1 MSDRLALFLRMSS
14 LLLILCFAILCA
26 SSCARDRKVEKRTAN
41 VLLYWPTDESD
52 PVFQTWTEIAKE
64 ELSRQGISGEVTV
77 HFGHV
82 TERYESVERPAFN
95 ELIMTL
101 ASQGRKPDLVLAYG
115 DYVHWL
121 LQTNT
126 NSLVCSIPTVCY
138 GLQNDRIL
146 PYMAEMVERNYNGGR
161 HNLVE
166 IRARLCLKENIA
178 LADSLTPIL
187 VEKIRRP
194 DYYMMS
200 SRRFITLLDG
210 KNLWADLIKFE
221 DLAEQAAKIDPAHF
235 YDNLVHKEDELALRA
250 VTERGDSVIFS
261 CRSLMTPKWTLDPKY
276 NQIATTWAFFPQKS
290 PYFYI
295 ASKHDYSSRNL
306 VEGPNFLQYYT
317 MVAEEFLVYDNCIG
331 GYFPVF
337 EDQISDA
344 VRTGIRLLDGEN
356 PSNIEPMDHK
366 PAYHLNWDVLRP
378 LGLNPDQVPDFV
390 HLYNVQ
396 LKDRSPRLFS
406 LLNWLAVSL
415 FLFLVCWSFYTILS
429 HFHISRRNN
438 LQLRKYSQE
447 SIQDNLILNRI
458 LAVTDTITWEE
469 KGNNHKL
476 LHRLTIDDSFFRNK
490 ITELLEST
498 APGNYSMELYCSIDN
513 NPPHWYDLRMTTRI
527 TEDAEIE
534 RRGLMVNIDL
544 QKETEAREA
553 EVNRIFNK
561 AKTREGF
568 IASINHEIRTP
579 LNSIVGFSQILSV
592 PDMLVSDE
600 ELEEYAS
607 SIEANS
613 IILQRI
619 MENILISTNIGTDK
633 IMPNFR
639 ETSIDEVIDA
649 LHWESLVGTYRVAHD
664 NLLIL
669 RGPKDMK
676 VMTDPNLLRKIIENI
691 AINAAKF
698 SDKSSVITVGWGA
711 IRDGKWSSE
720 IWIKDQ
726 GIGILP
732 ELRDMIF
739 NRFFKGNS
747 FEIGCGL
754 GLYVSKEFADMIGGN
769 ISFKSKVGEGT
780 TFRIK
785 LA

>member
-14 LLLILCFAILCA
+14 MLLISCLMAFCS
-26 SSCARDRKVEKRTAN
+26 SSCARDSKVEKRNAN

-52 PVFQTWTEIAKE
+52 PVFETWTEIVHE
-64 ELSRQGISGEVTV
+64 ELHRQGISGEVTV

-101 ASQGRKPDLVLAYG
+101 ASQGKKPDLVLAYG
-115 DYVHWL
+115 DCVHWL

-146 PYMAEMVERNYNGGR
+146 PYMTEMVERNYNGGR

-166 IRARLCLKENIA
+166 IRARLHLKENIA

-194 DYYMMS
+194 DYYMIS
-200 SRRFITLLDG
+200 SKRFITLLDG
-210 KNLWADLIKFE
+210 KNLWVDLIKYQ
-221 DLAEQAAKIDPAHF
+221 DLAEQAAKMDPAHF
-235 YDNLVHKEDELALRA
+235 YDNLVPKMDESALRD
-250 VTERGDSVIFS
+250 VTARGDSIIFT
-261 CRSLMTPKWTLDPKY
+261 CRSLMSPKWTLDPNH

-317 MVAEEFLVYDNCIG
+317 MVAEEFLVNDKCMG
-331 GYFPVF
+331 GYFPLF
-337 EDQISDA
+337 EDQIADA
-344 VRTGIRLLDGEN
+344 VHTGIRLLDGEN
-356 PSNIEPMDHK
+356 PAKIEPMEHK

-378 LGLNPDQVPDFV
+378 LGLNPGQVPDFV
-390 HLYNVQ
+390 HLYNV
-396 LKDRSPRLFS
+396 KFRDRNPRLFS
-406 LLNWLAVSL
+406 LL
-415 FLFLVCWSFYTILS
+415 CWSAAFLLLYVVLWSLYTILS

-438 LQLRKYSQE
+438 HQLRKYSQE

-476 LHRLTIDDSFFRNK
+476 LHRLSVEDSFFRSK
-490 ITELLEST
+490 ITELFESN
-498 APGNYSMELYCSIDN
+498 APGNYSMEIFCSIDN
-513 NPPHWYDLRMTTRI
+513 NPPHWYDFRMTTRI
-527 TEDAEIE
+527 SEDAEVE
-534 RRGLMVNIDL
+534 RRGVMVNIDR
-544 QKETEAREA
+544 QKEIEAREA
-553 EVNRIFNK
+553 DANRVFNN

-579 LNSIVGFSQILSV
+579 LNSIVGFSQILSI
-592 PDMLVSDE
+592 PGMPVSDE

-613 IILQRI
+613 IVLQRI

-633 IMPNFR
+633 IRSNIR
-639 ETSIDEVIDA
+639 ESRIEDVMDS
-649 LHWESLVGTYRVAHD
+649 LHWDSLVGTYRVAHD

-669 RGPKDMK
+669 RGPKEMK
-676 VMTDPNLLRKIIENI
+676 VKTDPTLLRKIIENI

-711 IRDGKWSSE
+711 IRDGEWTAE
-720 IWIKDQ
+720 IWVKDQ
-726 GIGILP
+726 GIGIQP
-732 ELRDMIF
+732 EFRDMIF
-739 NRFFKGNS
+739 NRFFKANS

-754 GLYVSKEFADMIGGN
+754 GLYVSKEFADMIGAN

>member
-95 ELIMTL
+95 ELIMTMT
-101 ASQGRKPDLVLAYG
+101 SQGRKPDLILAYG
-115 DYVHWL
+115 DYVDWL
-121 LQTNT
+121 LRTNT
-126 NSLVCSIPTVCY
+126 NALVKSIPAVCY
-138 GLQNDRIL
+138 GLQNDRVL
-146 PYMAEMVERNYNGGR
+146 PYMEDMLARDYGGGR
-161 HNLVE
+161 NNLVE

-178 LADSLTPIL
+178 LADSLNPIV
-187 VEKIRRP
+187 VENIRRP
-194 DYYMMS
+194 DYYLIS

-210 KNLWADLIKFE
+210 NNLWADLIRYE
-221 DLAEQAAKIDPAHF
+221 DLLEQSSRMDKSHYF
-235 YDNLVHKEDELALRA
+235 DNLVPKVDEKALKA
-250 VTERGDSVIFS
+250 ITDRGDSVIFT
-261 CRSLMTPKWTLDPKY
+261 CRSLMSPKWTIDPNY
-276 NQIATTWAFFPQKS
+276 NQIATVWAFFPQKA
-290 PYFYI
+290 PYFYM
-295 ASKHDYSSRNL
+295 AAKHDYSSQNL
-306 VEGPNFLQYYT
+306 VQVPNFMQYYT
-317 MVAEEFLVYDNCIG
+317 MVAEEFLVNDKCMG
-331 GYFPVF
+331 GYFPIY
-337 EDQISDA
+337 EDQIADA
-344 VRTGIRLLDGEN
+344 VRAGVQILDGVDPALLSGLE
-356 PSNIEPMDHK
+356 HK

-378 LGLNPDQVPDFV
+378 FGLDPNKVPDFV
-390 HLYNVQ
+390 NLYNVKF
-396 LKDRSPRLFS
+396 KDRKPRLYN
-406 LLNWLAVSL
+406 LLNWSAVSVLL
-415 FLFLVCWSFYTILS
+415 FFVLWSLYTIVS
-429 HFHISRRNN
+429 HFHISRKNN
-438 LQLRKYSQE
+438 QQLLRYSQE

-458 LAVTDTITWEE
+458 LAVTDTVTWEE

-476 LHRLTIDDSFFRNK
+476 LNRLQVEDSFFRNK
-490 ITELLEST
+490 ITELFESN
-498 APGNYSMELYCSIDN
+498 APGNCTMELYCSIDN

-534 RRGLMVNIDL
+534 RRGLMVNIDP
-544 QKETEAREA
+544 QKENEAREA
-553 EVNRIFNK
+553 EINRVFNN

-579 LNSIVGFSQILSV
+579 LNSILGFTQLLSV
-592 PDMLVSDE
+592 PGMPVSDE
-600 ELEEYAS
+600 ELEEYSNA
-607 SIEANS
+607 IEANS
-613 IILQRI
+613 IVLQRI
-619 MENILISTNIGTDK
+619 MENILISTNIGTEK
-633 IMPNFR
+633 IMPQFK
-639 ETSIDEVIDA
+639 EVSIEEVMDSMQ
-649 LHWESLVGTYRVAHD
+649 WDSLVGSYRVAHG

-669 RGPKDMK
+669 NGPKGLK
-676 VMTDPNLLRKIIENI
+676 VKTDPRLLKKIIENI

-698 SDKSSVITVGWGA
+698 SDKSTVITVGWAA
-711 IRDGKWSSE
+711 IRDGEWTSE

-732 ELRDMIF
+732 ELREMIF

-754 GLYVSKEFADMIGGN
+754 GLYVSKSFAEMINGQ

>member
-1 MSDRLALFLRMSS
+1 MSDRLALIRRMSC
-14 LLLILCFAILCA
+14 LLLIFCIVALCLG
-26 SSCARDRKVEKRTAN
+26 SCSKESNVKKRIAN

-52 PVFQTWTEIAKE
+52 PVFETWTKLAKE
-64 ELSRQGISGEVTV
+64 ELHRQGITGEVTV

-101 ASQGRKPDLVLAYG
+101 SSQGRKPDLVLAYG
-115 DYVHWL
+115 DCVHWL
-121 LQTNT
+121 LRTNT
-126 NSLVCSIPTVCY
+126 NSLVTSIPTVCY

-146 PYMAEMVERNYNGGR
+146 PYMSEMVEGDYNGGR

-178 LADSLTPIL
+178 LADSLTPIV

-194 DYYMMS
+194 DYYMIS
-200 SRRFITLLDG
+200 SKRFITLLDG
-210 KNLWADLIKFE
+210 NNLWVDLLKYE
-221 DLAEQAAKIDPAHF
+221 DLSEQAAKMDPAHF
-235 YDNLVHKEDELALRA
+235 YDNIVPKVDESALKA
-250 VTERGDSVIFS
+250 ITARGDSVIFM
-261 CRSLMTPKWTLDPKY
+261 CRSLMNPKWMLDPNH

-317 MVAEEFLVYDNCIG
+317 MVAEEFLSNDKCMG
-331 GYFPVF
+331 GYFPIF
-337 EDQISDA
+337 EDQIADA
-344 VRTGIRLLDGEN
+344 VQAGIRLLDGEN
-356 PSNIEPMDHK
+356 PARIGPLEHV

-378 LGLNPDQVPDFV
+378 LGLNPNKVPDYV
-390 HLYNVQ
+390 HLYNV
-396 LKDRSPRLFS
+396 KFRDRSPRLYS
-406 LLNWLAVSL
+406 LLNWSAVAVLL
-415 FLFLVCWSFYTILS
+415 FLSLWSLYTILS
-429 HFHISRRNN
+429 HFSISRKNN
-438 LQLRKYSQE
+438 QQLRKYSQE

-476 LHRLTIDDSFFRNK
+476 LHRLSVEDSFFRNK
-490 ITELLEST
+490 ITELLESN

-534 RRGLMVNIDL
+534 RRGLMVNIDR
-544 QKETEAREA
+544 QKEIEAREA
-553 EVNRIFNK
+553 EVNRVFNN

-579 LNSIVGFSQILSV
+579 LNSIVGFSQILAV
-592 PDMLVSDE
+592 PGMPVSDE
-600 ELEEYAS
+600 ELEEYSS

-613 IILQRI
+613 IVLQRI

-633 IMPNFR
+633 IKPNFR
-639 ETSIDEVIDA
+639 EISIDEVIDSM
-649 LHWESLVGTYRVAHD
+649 HWTSLVGTYRVAHD

-676 VMTDPNLLRKIIENI
+676 VKTDPTLLRKIIENI

-711 IRDGKWSSE
+711 IREGEWTSE
-720 IWIKDQ
+720 IWVKDQ

-754 GLYVSKEFADMIGGN
+754 GLYVSKEFADMIGGK